1 MFTTISNIFCDK
13 IRNKKSLNRNYDD
26 HHVISRG
33 ARGCLQD
40 DNNDDVY
47 SNP

>member
-1 MFTTISNIFCDK
+1 MFTTISNIFCEK